1 MDTLSKTQ
9 RSLCMSRIRS
19 KNTQPELAV
28 RKTLTKLG
36 WRYRLHVS
44 KLPGKPDVVIA
55 KKKLLIFINGCFW
68 HQHKGCKRKFI
79 PKTNINYWQKKLQR
93 NVERQKENIKALKK
107 LRWHVIIVWECQVNN
122 EKYINGKFKR
132 YLNEE

>member
-1 MDTLSKTQ
+1 
-9 RSLCMSRIRS
+9 MSRIRS

-28 RKTLTKLG
+28 RKILTKLG

-55 KKKLLIFINGCFW
+55 KKKLVIFINGCFW
-68 HQHKGCKRKFI
+68 HQHKGCKRQFI

-93 NVERQKENIKALKK
+93 NVERQKENIKTLKK

-122 EKYINGKFKR
+122 EKYIIGKFKR
-132 YLNEE
+132 YLNGE